1 MFNKRVFSVVL
12 AGLLVG
18 LLVTAL
24 SGVALAQAPLAQT
37 PLAQTPLAQT
47 PRVQKVSR
55 IARLKTHLA
64 LTDKQVSDIEDLLKK
79 HQTAA
84 FPIRQDLR
92 ARNQELRSA
101 LDTAEPSSA
110 AVGQLVIVQ
119 RSLRSQMRT
128 LNLKL
133 QGDIAAKLTPEQ
145 QLKFA
150 QLKSRIGSRA
160 RRG

>member
-37 PLAQTPLAQT
+37 PLAQTP
-47 PRVQKVSR
+47 RVQKLSR